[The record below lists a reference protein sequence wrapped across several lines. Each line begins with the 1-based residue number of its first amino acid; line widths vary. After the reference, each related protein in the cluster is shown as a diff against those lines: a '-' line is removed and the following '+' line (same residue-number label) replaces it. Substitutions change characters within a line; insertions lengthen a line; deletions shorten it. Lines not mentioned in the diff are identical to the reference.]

1 MVKRAAW
8 LSITPEPER
17 ELPRA
22 VATLAAGR
30 RPSPGA
36 VAAETARVERL
47 VLRGSHRRWLA
58 YLHEVVGLIRR
69 SEGSADEDVAEARA
83 LASAVIANH
92 HALLLGLGERRS
104 GQAAS
109 DEAALSQS
117 MQREETYEHNGVAAG
132 YDD

>member
-22 VATLAAGR
+22 AATLAAGG
-30 RPSPGA
+30 RPSSEA

-47 VLRGSHRRWLA
+47 VLSGSKRRWFA
-58 YLHEVVGLIRR
+58 YLHEVVSLVRR
-69 SEGSADEDVAEARA
+69 SEGSGDQEVADARA

-104 GQAAS
+104 ARTAS
-109 DEAALSQS
+109 DDAVLIGT
-117 MQREETYEHNGVAAG
+117 MRRKDTYEHNGGAAG